1 MHRLNSPYD
10 QAARLRELMV
20 GQLDAGPFLSTRPFV
35 VTITSGKGGVGKSTI
50 ALNVALKVGDLC
62 KNVLL
67 VDADENLGTQDI
79 LLGIVPKYR
88 LADVVRGKRTVEEAL
103 VSVSDHVKL
112 LAGNSGELS
121 YPAFVKEKQRQFL
134 HALFST
140 RERFDLVVIDT
151 GAGISDTIVEYARAS
166 DLTIVVSHPEPTA
179 VLDAY
184 AMIKIIHHAHPAARV
199 KILMNAVHH
208 PAEGDEAV
216 MKLQLAIRHF
226 LKIDLPYL
234 GVIPY
239 DRHVSKAIARQE
251 PLVRCYPSSGAS
263 LSLGLLAR
271 QIVSSSHAYVP
282 EEAHKL

>member
-1 MHRLNSPYD
+1 MHRLHTPYD
-10 QAARLRELMV
+10 QAARLRELMI
-20 GQLDAGPFLSTRPFV
+20 GQLDAKPFLSTRPFV

-50 ALNVALKVGDLC
+50 ALNVALKAGDLC

-67 VDADENLGTQDI
+67 VDADENLGTQDV
-79 LLGIVPKYR
+79 LLGLVPKYR
-88 LADVVRGKRTVEEAL
+88 LADVVHGRRTVDEAL
-103 VSVSDHVKL
+103 VSASENVKL

-121 YPAFVKEKQRQFL
+121 YPLFVKERQQQFL

-140 RERFDLVVIDT
+140 RERFDLVIIDT
-151 GAGISDTIVEYARAS
+151 GAGISDTIVEYARVS

-184 AMIKIIHHAHPAARV
+184 AMIKIIHHAHPATSI
-199 KILMNAVHH
+199 KILMNAVQD

-216 MKLQLAIRHF
+216 MKLQLAVSHF

-239 DRHVSKAIARQE
+239 DRCVSKAIVRQE

-263 LSLGLLAR
+263 LSLGLLAQ
-271 QIVSSSHAYVP
+271 QIVSSSQAYVP
-282 EEAHKL
+282 VEVDKV